1 MKRAILSDVH
11 GNLEALEAV
20 LGDLRDAGAGE
31 IWSLGDAV
39 GYGPDPERCV
49 EILREEAAVNLMG
62 NHDAAVVDLT
72 PVEHFNINA
81 RRAVEWTRSVVGP
94 STVKLLED
102 LPYTE
107 RREEAFLVHASP
119 RNPEAWDYI
128 MSVTEAEE
136 CFTYF
141 EGQTCFVGHTHVPFF
156 AIHGEG
162 EKGSRLIH
170 RKTAK
175 LRDDAR
181 YLINVGSVG
190 QPRDLDPRAS
200 YVMFDAE
207 EGRAEIRRVTYP
219 LERTQAK
226 MREHGLPSFLVERLA
241 EGR

>member
-20 LGDLRDAGAGE
+20 LEDLRDAGAGE

-49 EILREEAAVNLMG
+49 EILREEAVVNLMG
-62 NHDAAVVDLT
+62 NHDAAVVNLT
-72 PVEHFNINA
+72 PVEPFNINA
-81 RRAVEWTRSVVGP
+81 RRAVEWTRSVVSP
-94 STVKLLED
+94 ATVRLLEG

-107 RREEAFLVHASP
+107 RRGEAFLVHASP
-119 RNPEAWDYI
+119 RKPEAWDYI

-136 CFTYF
+136 CFAHF
-141 EGQTCFVGHTHVPFF
+141 EGQICFVGHTHVPFF
-156 AIHGEG
+156 AVLEG

-175 LRDDAR
+175 LRDDTR
-181 YLINVGSVG
+181 YLINAGSVG

-207 EGRAEIRRVTYP
+207 EGRAEIRRVAYP
-219 LERTQAK
+219 LERTQDK
-226 MREHGLPSFLVERLA
+226 MREHDLPSFLVDRLA